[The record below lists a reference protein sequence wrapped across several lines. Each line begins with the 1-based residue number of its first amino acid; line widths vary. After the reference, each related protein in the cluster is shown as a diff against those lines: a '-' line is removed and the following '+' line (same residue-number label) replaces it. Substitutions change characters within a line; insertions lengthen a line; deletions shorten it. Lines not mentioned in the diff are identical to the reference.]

1 MMKQTISRKEKAF
14 SLVEVTLAMAIAAVA
29 LVSII
34 GMLPQGMQTM
44 RDAGDRAIQARIHQ
58 QILGEL
64 QMTPFGS
71 NGKSPLDDYNDLEIY
86 YDAQGEEIGDSNNN
100 SAVKGSFEHIYTAR
114 VAVPDNGE
122 STPKSVGGG
131 TFDGFRFSADRSS
144 QPNPFL
150 RPAIVEIAAVGGRG
164 ATFDWDNPEDRKAIS
179 IFQSYVV
186 KMGQDYTN

>member
-1 MMKQTISRKEKAF
+1 MKQTISRKEKAF

-34 GMLPQGMQTM
+34 GMLPQGMKTM

-58 QILGEL
+58 QLLGEL

-71 NGKSPLDDYNDLEIY
+71 SGNSPLEDYDELEIY
-86 YDAQGEEIGDSNNN
+86 YDAQGEEIGDSSNN
-100 SAVKGSFEHIYTAR
+100 AVVKGSFEHIYTAR
-114 VAVPDNGE
+114 VAVPEDGE
-122 STPKSVGGG
+122 ATPKSVGGSS
-131 TFDGFRFSADRSS
+131 FDGFRFSSDRSS
-144 QPNPFL
+144 EPNQFL

-179 IFQSYVV
+179 VFQSYVV